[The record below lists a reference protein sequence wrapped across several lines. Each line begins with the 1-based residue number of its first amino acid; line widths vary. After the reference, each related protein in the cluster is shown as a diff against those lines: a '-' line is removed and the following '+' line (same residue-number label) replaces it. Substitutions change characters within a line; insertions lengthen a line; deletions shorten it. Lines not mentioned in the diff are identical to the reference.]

1 MLRISNNDCL
11 LEVEASVEE
20 DSSIQSYGDA
30 RLSLRV
36 QSHGYIGS
44 ATAWVEREQL
54 KQFSEALSRLEKSLQ
69 GEAVLSS
76 MSPGELSLKLLS
88 VSSRGHV
95 AIEGSIGRHVHGANS
110 MIWHSVTFGFEF
122 ENTQLTEAV
131 QVPWLSRGAA

>member
-1 MLRISNNDCL
+1 MLRISDHECF

-20 DSSIQSYGDA
+20 DSSIQSFGNA

-36 QSHGYIGS
+36 QSHAFIGS
-44 ATAWVEREQL
+44 STVWVGREQL
-54 KQFSEALSRLEKSLQ
+54 KQFSEDLSRLEKSLR

-95 AIEGSIGRHVHGANS
+95 AIEGSIGRYVHSANS
-110 MIWHSVTFGFEF
+110 RFWHSVTFGFEF

-131 QVPWLSRGAA
+131 QLPWLSRGAA